1 MSGATTE
8 TTAAMPR
15 RALRTAL
22 ERTLSFTEIGFG
34 AAPIG
39 NMGAPITDFQA
50 IACVRTA
57 LDSGVGYVDVAPLYG
72 HGLSEQRIGAA
83 LRGRENV
90 LLSTKVGRLLEPCT
104 PGEED
109 SGIYKAVPHVRVR
122 YAYDYDGIMR
132 SFEDSLIRLVH
143 GIDILFVHD
152 IDAATHGSAEAS
164 EARFR
169 ELIDDGGWKALDE
182 LRRCGDVQAIGAGA
196 NDTASCLRLTQLA
209 DPDVFLLAG
218 RYTLLD
224 QCALDDLLPRCE
236 ARGIGVVIGGPFNSG
251 ILATG
256 PVAGAW
262 YDYGPAPE
270 HILERVRRIEA
281 ICATHGVPLAAAALR
296 FPLLHPAVQSVIPG
310 AKTRDEVARNLA
322 LADLAIPATLW
333 ADLRTAGLI
342 HEDAPC

>member
-1 MSGATTE
+1 MGGETTE
-8 TTAAMPR
+8 TKAAIPM

-22 ERTLSFTEIGFG
+22 GRTLSFTEFGFG

-39 NMGAPITDFQA
+39 NMGAPITDHQA
-50 IACVRTA
+50 IACARTA
-57 LDSGVGYVDVAPLYG
+57 LDGGVGYIDVAPLYG

-83 LRGRENV
+83 LRGRDNV
-90 LLSTKVGRLLEPCT
+90 LLSTKVGRLLEPCA

-109 SGIYKAVPHVRVR
+109 SGIYTATPHVRVR
-122 YAYDYDGIMR
+122 YAYDYDGVMR

-152 IDAATHGSAEAS
+152 IDAATHGSGEAS

-169 ELIDDGGWKALDE
+169 ELIDGGGWKALDE

-196 NDTASCLRLTQLA
+196 NDTASCLRLIELA

-224 QCALDDLLPRCE
+224 QCALADLLPRCE

-256 PVAGAW
+256 PVEGAW
-262 YDYGPAPE
+262 YDYGPAPAR
-270 HILERVRRIEA
+270 ILERVGRMES
-281 ICATHGVPLAAAALR
+281 ICAAHGVPLAAAALR
-296 FPLLHPAVQSVIPG
+296 FPLLHPVVRSVIPG
-310 AKTRDEVARNLA
+310 AKTGGEVARNLA
-322 LADLAIPATLW
+322 LARLTIPAALW
-333 ADLRTAGLI
+333 VDLRTAGLI

>member
-1 MSGATTE
+1 MSGE
-8 TTAAMPR
+8 TTDIAATITTR
-15 RALRTAL
+15 GLRTAL
-22 ERTLSFTEIGFG
+22 GRILTFTEFGFG

-39 NMGAPITDFQA
+39 NMGAPITDHQA
-50 IACVRTA
+50 IACARTA
-57 LDSGVGYVDVAPLYG
+57 LDRGVGYVDVAPLYG

-90 LLSTKVGRLLEPCT
+90 LLSTKVGRLLEPCA
-104 PGEED
+104 PGDED
-109 SGIYKAVPHVRVR
+109 SGIYKATPHVRVR
-122 YAYDYDGIMR
+122 YAYDYDGVMR

-152 IDAATHGSAEAS
+152 IDAATHGSVEAS

-169 ELIDDGGWKALDE
+169 ELIDGGGWKALDE

-196 NDTASCLRLTQLA
+196 NDRASCLRLMELA

-236 ARGIGVVIGGPFNSG
+236 AKGVGVVIGGPFNSG

-256 PVAGAW
+256 PVDGAW
-262 YDYGPAPE
+262 YDYGPAPA
-270 HILERVRRIEA
+270 HILERTRRIAA
-281 ICATHGVPLAAAALR
+281 ICAAHGAPLAAAALR
-296 FPLLHPAVQSVIPG
+296 FPLLHPAVCSVIPG
-310 AKTRDEVARNLA
+310 AKTSDEVVRNLT
-322 LADLAIPATLW
+322 LANLTLPAALW